1 MKKYLK
7 VIVTLFLLTTINAC
21 KTKEIVPIPPILD
34 AITISETTISSTRFS
49 SAITDVGNQYIS
61 DYGFVYAETNA
72 IPTLADSKIS
82 HGAITAVNV
91 APFKFSDVIQGLKT
105 STTYFARSYSTIA
118 SGTIFGP
125 TITFKTADIIQPTIK
140 TDAVILVF
148 PTTAKLRGIIE
159 AKGTFDVS
167 EYGICWSASNILP
180 TTSDSKSSKV
190 GSVNIFPTIYSEDA
204 TNLVPN
210 TSYYFRAFVVSNG
223 VTSYGNTLTFN
234 TLAITQPTI
243 KTLEANTTSTTSVKI
258 KGLVE
263 FQGNSD
269 NITEYGICWSQRFTT
284 PTIDHSKAKIL
295 ENITV
300 FPKTYTV
307 DIYSLSSSVELYY
320 RAYII
325 SNGVVTYGDVKT
337 YNLEIGDFPTLTTGN
352 ATSISATSQR
362 IQATINTKGS
372 YPITE
377 YGVCWFYINDFSNT
391 LPIECKNGASIQ
403 GSPTVFPFSYTI
415 DATNLNGGRLYMYRA
430 FIISNGVT
438 TYGNVNNFIKDLNS
452 N

>member
-1 MKKYLK
+1 MEKYLK
-7 VIVTLFLLTTINAC
+7 AIFTLLLLTTINAC
-21 KTKEIVPIPPILD
+21 KTKEIVPTPPILD
-34 AITISETTISSTRFS
+34 TITISETTISSTRFS
-49 SAITDVGNQYIS
+49 SAIKDVGHQYIS

-72 IPTLADSKIS
+72 IPTLADSKIW

-105 STTYFARSYSTIA
+105 STNYYARSYSTIA

-167 EYGICWSASNILP
+167 EYGICWSASNNLP
-180 TTSDSKSSKV
+180 TTSDYKSSKV
-190 GSVNIFPTIYSEDA
+190 GNVSIFPNIYSEDA
-204 TNLVPN
+204 TNLIPN

-223 VTSYGNTLTFN
+223 VTTYGNTLTFK
-234 TLAITQPTI
+234 TLAVTQPTI

-263 FQGNSD
+263 FGGNLD

-307 DIYSLSSSVELYY
+307 DIYSLSSSIDLYY

-325 SNGVVTYGDVKT
+325 SNGVVTYGDVKK
-337 YNLEIGDFPTLTTGN
+337 YNLEIGDFPTITTGN
-352 ATSISATSQR
+352 ATSISPTLQR

-372 YPITE
+372 YAITE

-391 LPIECKNGASIQ
+391 LPILCKNGASIQ
-403 GSPTVFPFSYTI
+403 GSPTVFPATFSI
-415 DATNLNGGRLYMYRA
+415 DAINLNVGTLYLYRA
-430 FIISNGVT
+430 FVVSNGIT
-438 TYGNVNNFIKDLNS
+438 TYGNEKSVFNTGSS